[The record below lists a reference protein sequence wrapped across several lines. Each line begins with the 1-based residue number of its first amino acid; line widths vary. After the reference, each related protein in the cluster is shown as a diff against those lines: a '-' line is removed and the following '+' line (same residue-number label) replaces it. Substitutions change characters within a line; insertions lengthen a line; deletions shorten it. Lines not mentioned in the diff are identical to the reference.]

1 MKSHVLI
8 DRKMLLE
15 LNIKNFILSGTCA
28 VVGLGGTIASII
40 LMVLQIDMDMVA
52 ILIASIF
59 LLLVGIGFIV
69 FVLVVLKK
77 AAKNNVTVDVD
88 FLDDVMMVRTI
99 FGEEEPVDQNITYE
113 DVYYYKES
121 SHYFFISASGKDV
134 CPVNKSEEL
143 RQFLHSKGVN
153 KR

>member
-40 LMVLQIDMDMVA
+40 LMMLHIDMDMVA

-59 LLLVGIGFIV
+59 LFVVGVGFII

-143 RQFLHSKGVN
+143 RAFLTSKGIN